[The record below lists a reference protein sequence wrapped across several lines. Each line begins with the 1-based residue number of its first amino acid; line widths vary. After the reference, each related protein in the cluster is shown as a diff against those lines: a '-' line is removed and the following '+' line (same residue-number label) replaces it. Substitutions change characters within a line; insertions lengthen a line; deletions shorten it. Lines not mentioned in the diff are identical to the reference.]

1 MPRPDLRPM
10 DLFFTFTVVYET
22 PPIED
27 PQNPGGEPVKKQMA
41 QIVFNS
47 TVEAVEGP
55 GKFYFLL

>member
-1 MPRPDLRPM
+1 M